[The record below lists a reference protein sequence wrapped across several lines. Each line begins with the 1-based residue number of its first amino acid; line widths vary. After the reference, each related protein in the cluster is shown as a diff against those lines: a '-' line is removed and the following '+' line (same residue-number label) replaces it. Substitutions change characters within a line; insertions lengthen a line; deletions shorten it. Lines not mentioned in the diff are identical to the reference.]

1 MNLENLKNVAKSGHL
16 YGLILSDRS
25 DGTYEVA
32 YSMEWPSKQWY
43 KINNRNGNQKFKS
56 LKEAYRVINT
66 LVMCCPRTHTPTVYL
81 SKILPD
87 EVENGTTSEN
97 ESEAKQKELFSWK
110 SNSSTE

>member
-25 DGTYEVA
+25 DGTYEVF
-32 YSMEWPSKQWY
+32 YSMEWPSKHWY
-43 KINNRNGNQKFKS
+43 KINNRNGNKKFKS
-56 LKEAYRVINT
+56 LKEVYRVINN

-87 EVENGTTSEN
+87 EVQNVSSQENDQ
-97 ESEAKQKELFSWK
+97 EAKQAELFSWK
-110 SNSSTE
+110 QDTSTE